1 MFLLNVCTTLIAVG
15 AVVSLGKMPKLFD
28 RFEKW
33 VYYMVILIAIEQL
46 HSAIVDNFK
55 LIQFAESFWAF
66 YFYKLNQILIFPIGT
81 LWLLVPIFQAN
92 TRFLIKILY
101 IGIWFSAL
109 TGSYHLFQF
118 FGILTLTGWNI
129 GYSMVIWYTALLE
142 LTCFCLVFRKML
154 GKCDGHD
161 PLPT

>member
-1 MFLLNVCTTLIAVG
+1 VFLLNVCTTLIAIG
-15 AVVSLGKMPKLFD
+15 AVVSLRKIPKLFD

-55 LIQFAESFWAF
+55 LIQFTESYSAF
-66 YFYKLNQILIFPIGT
+66 FFYKVIQIIIFPIAT

-109 TGSYHLFQF
+109 TGSYHLFQL
-118 FGILTLTGWNI
+118 FGILKLTGWNV
-129 GYSMVIWYTALLE
+129 GYSAVIWYIALLE

-154 GKCDGHD
+154 GKCDSHD
-161 PLPT
+161 PVST